1 MLIPRKNCTSVF
13 TWIGGLQWREQ
24 AEENNYYFIS
34 EIDFIFCMSSH
45 LEYGKLVANKKG
57 SVNGNIPKNHRRH
70 FRNVKNMLQIR
81 NWKNH
86 HHHYPMA
93 DNHLSEDVEDGEA
106 EEWEDVLEI
115 VEVRSSN
122 SFHVLIGSSL
132 VQIYQIYLLG
142 GFTTPTGTCQFIS

>member
-1 MLIPRKNCTSVF
+1 METFQRTIEGTLEMSKTCCRSGTEKIIT
-13 TWIGGLQWREQ
+13 I
-24 AEENNYYFIS
+24 NN
-34 EIDFIFCMSSH
+34 
-45 LEYGKLVANKKG
+45 
-57 SVNGNIPKNHRRH
+57 
-70 FRNVKNMLQIR
+70 
-81 NWKNH
+81 
-86 HHHYPMA
+86 HYPMA

-142 GFTTPTGTCQFIS
+142 GFTTPTDTCQFI